1 MKKSLLSS
9 FLFLTSL
16 LLVFQMVSPL
26 VKASELTINNNI
38 PEKSYSYVVSILSSD
53 GESGQI
59 KKIEQII
66 QKRLL

>member
-1 MKKSLLSS
+1 
-9 FLFLTSL
+9 
-16 LLVFQMVSPL
+16 MVSPL